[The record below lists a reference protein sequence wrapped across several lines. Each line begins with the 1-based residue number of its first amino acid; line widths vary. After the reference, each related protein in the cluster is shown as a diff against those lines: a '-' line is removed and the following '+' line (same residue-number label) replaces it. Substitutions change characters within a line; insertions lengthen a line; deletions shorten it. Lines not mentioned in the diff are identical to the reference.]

1 METKSTRERY
11 REKGKGLWESTRYAS
26 VGIELCLSIVI
37 CYHLGRW
44 AEARWDFAPYGGL
57 GGVILGFASGMRS
70 LIKIAI
76 RESQRPS
83 QAVASIKRTESS
95 RDKTDHSD
103 SHDFSDGSLPPT
115 SQEQED
121 HR

>member
-26 VGIELCLSIVI
+26 VGIELCLSIII

-57 GGVILGFASGMRS
+57 GGVVLGFASGMRS

-83 QAVASIKRTESS
+83 QAVASIKRSTPSL
-95 RDKTDHSD
+95 DVTDHRD
-103 SHDFSDGSLPPT
+103 PPDP
-115 SQEQED
+115 SGDDLYAPPQQED
-121 HR
+121 DHR